1 MAASGIR
8 MPMIS
13 DCSCARRW
21 CCRRYTGR
29 RPCIGDASA
38 QSRPRSPMSDALP
51 ILTQRRI
58 EAAFAKGVYDEMKAE
73 LGEATAK
80 RILAGAVIK
89 RAKQT
94 AAEMARAAPEGEPS
108 LES

>member
-1 MAASGIR
+1 
-8 MPMIS
+8 
-13 DCSCARRW
+13 
-21 CCRRYTGR
+21 
-29 RPCIGDASA
+29 
-38 QSRPRSPMSDALP
+38 MSDALP

-89 RAKQT
+89 LAKQT
-94 AAEMARAAPEGEPS
+94 AAEMATAGAGRRAKPRIRSAPSCRAGPPRTRCAS
-108 LES
+108 TW